1 MNEINKD
8 VNILAD
14 CIKLLNLR
22 QKKILKRRAEI
33 LKRIDQIQKEIT
45 RSATRL
51 KVIIEEPI
59 EPPPSLAGSSSPKRT
74 DR

>member
-45 RSATRL
+45 CSAKQLRTIL
-51 KVIIEEPI
+51 EDPKELE
-59 EPPPSLAGSSSPKRT
+59 AGFSAESH
-74 DR
+74 